1 MAAPATRRP
10 GHRVPPPA
18 IPSSDPPMEALPP
31 AVRPNPH
38 ATAADLAPVLAAL
51 ARTVQA
57 AIDAIA
63 GDIGRGDVSRNG
75 TLVRLGAA
83 REDVETLRAF
93 LAAQP
98 RPAHIP
104 PED

>member
-1 MAAPATRRP
+1 MAAATARGRP
-10 GHRVPPPA
+10 PTRPLAPPA
-18 IPSSDPPMEALPP
+18 APP
-31 AVRPNPH
+31 AAFPAP
-38 ATAADLAPVLAAL
+38 DLAPVVAAL
-51 ARTVQA
+51 TRTVQA
-57 AIDAIA
+57 ALASAAADL
-63 GDIGRGDVSRNG
+63 GRGDMGANAA
-75 TLVRLGAA
+75 LVRLGAH